1 MIDIKNNQKKG
12 FSIIEVLLILALMA
26 AVLGISMPY
35 FFGISKMESVLAA
48 ADNFSQKI
56 KEVQSKA
63 LSNEQKYAPAGTRV
77 LGQFIAVAGLNSS
90 IFELGIY
97 TDDPIP
103 GNRWLVT
110 QSLSLPAGLVLDA
123 AASGSTLYFKSVSG
137 QTRYATIN
145 HSGVEPSPLASTV
158 NFYVHYLAQTTP
170 CYQIQTESSG
180 RVSVQSIASCP

>member
-1 MIDIKNNQKKG
+1 MNKKQAYG
-12 FSIIEVLLILALMA
+12 FSIIEVLLVLALMG

-48 ADNFSQKI
+48 ADNFSLKI
-56 KEVQSKA
+56 KEVQTKA
-63 LSNEQKYAPAGTRV
+63 LSNEQKYAPSGTRV

-90 IFELGIY
+90 LFELGIY

-103 GNRWLVT
+103 GNRWLVA
-110 QSLSLPAGLVLDA
+110 QSLSLPNGLVLDAA

-137 QTRYATIN
+137 QTGYATVN
-145 HSGVEPSPLASTV
+145 HSGVEPNPMATTV

-170 CYQIQTESSG
+170 CYQIQMESSG